1 MTAVPTPFAGRF
13 TLVDPVGSGASGTVW
28 RAFDHRLGGYCAAK
42 VVGAADAGW
51 MLRVIREQ
59 GLRLDHPHIVSPYT
73 WVADG
78 DIVVAMELYG
88 GGSLASLL
96 GDHGALPEP
105 SVAAILEQIL
115 DALAHT
121 HAAGLIHRDVKPENV
136 LLEVTGLDPPKCL
149 LGDFGLAL
157 PRDGLRLT
165 DTGRV
170 VGTPGYLPPEAAD
183 GAPPDV
189 RRDLYAAGI
198 TAWQLLSGS
207 ENPPAEATAVAPGRL
222 WEFVATLAAPDPRKR
237 PADATEA
244 LRRLRTLAATPGPG
258 IDPDDGE
265 AEPVEVFDLLPPLPP
280 DAPPGPVLRG
290 VAKETRSFGAVAVDA
305 GAAASSA
312 SPIARGPHR
321 SPTTSRAT
329 TGEASLAHP
338 TVTTTTPTGTPR
350 SSPTDPAPRAR
361 RGPASLDVPFTEAV
375 PTNSLAAR
383 GGTRARTR
391 RRLSAAGAAGA
402 VAVAVVIVVAL
413 SGPGGDAPKPGRGD
427 APSTDVPASAPHPPT
442 DPAEP
447 AAVTIGHPCDWYEV
461 GESRTATDG
470 AAARCAYRPD
480 GTYRW
485 ETNH

>member
-312 SPIARGPHR
+312 TPIARGPHR

-329 TGEASLAHP
+329 TG
-338 TVTTTTPTGTPR
+338 
-350 SSPTDPAPRAR
+350 
-361 RGPASLDVPFTEAV
+361 
-375 PTNSLAAR
+375 TNSRAAR
-383 GGTRARTR
+383 GGTGARAR

-442 DPAEP
+442 APADP